1 MKTVKTGQLFIA
13 LIVIKL
19 PIVFDCLSSNMSSFA
34 ATLSVGSAANFSVGV
49 NGKAL
54 GKIEL
59 TVQEDFYRNQ
69 GLEGAFT
76 PTGMT
81 LTDIRRYLGS
91 KEQDRKVPTHL
102 NWLQV
107 LTSSNLPLPSP
118 QAPSIDPIIGGFSK
132 QWADNLPW
140 YFDEEL
146 RPDPL
151 PVGKEYG
158 GSQSGFGLQGNTI
171 GDSLLQ
177 YSDFVK
183 GHPIGTEFSF
193 QTFLVADYGDKTYRP
208 LDDGFQWSV
217 KVEPRPLNPSL
228 GVTKIQDPI
237 NKVTYNP
244 SLFDSLVSAF
254 GYTRRTTPLFSKTF
268 SGTLA
273 SGSQRDTYQLDK
285 LIPGSK
291 YTAWT
296 NNDLPSNRC
305 NPNTY
310 LSTSTTGSRSLY
322 DDNSSPVGNGFAS
335 GLTGTVGNSG
345 TLNLAVQAANG
356 GARGQ
361 DQGNYE
367 LFVNVYEHGELP
379 TFSNGNS
386 GGGGVGQEMRG
397 LTQQNPILPT
407 SVQNGWQTFS
417 QVPGCR
423 WYDPYTTYGFEFQS
437 LEDTLFTEILDFP
450 VGDDTEFAVTVG
462 NVLLGTFGPGSSV
475 DFVSLLG
482 HGVSNF
488 KITDINSLFGSTA
501 ETAFPIQL
509 AFNEREGSFK
519 MRAISAEDAENVPEP
534 TTVLGT
540 LLAVGGLG
548 TIKKLKNRKTKE

>member
-34 ATLSVGSAANFSVGV
+34 ATFTFSVGV
-49 NGKAL
+49 NGKVL
-54 GKIEL
+54 GEIGLE
-59 TVQEDFYRNQ
+59 VQEDFYRNQ
-69 GLEGAFT
+69 GPQGAFT

-81 LTDIRRYLGS
+81 LTGIREYLGD
-91 KEQDRKVPTHL
+91 KEQDEKVPTHL

-118 QAPSIDPIIGGFSK
+118 QAPFIDPIIGGFSK

-146 RPDPL
+146 SPDPL

-158 GSQSGFGLQGNTI
+158 GSQSDFGLQRNTI
-171 GDSLLQ
+171 NDSELI
-177 YSDFVK
+177 YFDFVK
-183 GHPIGTEFSF
+183 GHPIGTELSF
-193 QTFLVADYGDKTYRP
+193 QTFLVADYGDNTYRP

-217 KVEPRPLNPSL
+217 KVEPGRVNPSL
-228 GVTKIQDPI
+228 GVTKIQDQI
-237 NKVTYNP
+237 NKVKYNP
-244 SLFDSLVSAF
+244 SEFDSLVSAF

-273 SGSQRDTYQLDK
+273 SGSQRDTYQLDT

-310 LSTSTTGSRSLY
+310 LSTSSPGSRRLY

-345 TLNLAVQAANG
+345 TLNLAVRAANR
-356 GARGQ
+356 GARGE

-519 MRAISAEDAENVPEP
+519 MRAISAEDAEKVPEP

>member
-1 MKTVKTGQLFIA
+1 MKIVKTGQLFIA

-34 ATLSVGSAANFSVGV
+34 ATFSVGV

-54 GKIEL
+54 GEIALEVHRDL
-59 TVQEDFYRNQ
+59 RGSQ

-81 LTDIRRYLGS
+81 LPALLGYLGDN
-91 KEQDRKVPTHL
+91 EQDRKAPTHL

-107 LTSSNLPLPSP
+107 LTRSTLPPPNP
-118 QAPSIDPIIGGFSK
+118 QAPFIDPIIGGFSK

-140 YFDEEL
+140 YFDEEPA
-146 RPDPL
+146 PDPL

-158 GSQSGFGLQGNTI
+158 AFALQEQTTGSQLKYI
-171 GDSLLQ
+171 D
-177 YSDFVK
+177 YVV

-208 LDDGFQWSV
+208 LGDGFQWSV
-217 KVEPRPLNPSL
+217 KVEPARARPDL
-228 GVTKIQDPI
+228 GLTKIQDQPT
-237 NKVTYNP
+237 KVEYNP

-273 SGSQRDTYQLDK
+273 SGYQRDTYQLDK

-310 LSTSTTGSRSLY
+310 LRTSSPGSRRLY

-345 TLNLAVQAANG
+345 TLNLAVGAANG

-386 GGGGVGQEMRG
+386 GGGGFGKEMRG

-407 SVQNGWQTFS
+407 SVQNGWQIFS
-417 QVPGCR
+417 KVPGCR

-519 MRAISAEDAENVPEP
+519 MRAISADDAENVPEP

>member
-1 MKTVKTGQLFIA
+1 MKNIKIGQLFIA

-34 ATLSVGSAANFSVGV
+34 ATLSVGSTANFSVEV

-54 GKIEL
+54 GEIALEVKKDL
-59 TVQEDFYRNQ
+59 QGSQ

-81 LTDIRRYLGS
+81 LSDLLGYLGK
-91 KEQDRKVPTHL
+91 KEQDKKAPTHL

-107 LTSSNLPLPSP
+107 LTSANLPLPNP
-118 QAPSIDPIIGGFSK
+118 QALSIDPIRGGFSR

-140 YFDEEL
+140 YFDEE
-146 RPDPL
+146 PPPNPL
-151 PVGKEYG
+151 PEGKRYGAFVLQEYTTP
-158 GSQSGFGLQGNTI
+158 SQLKYI
-171 GDSLLQ
+171 
-177 YSDFVK
+177 DFVV
-183 GHPIGTEFSF
+183 GHPVGAEFSF
-193 QTFLVADYGDKTYRP
+193 QTFLVADYGDMTYRP
-208 LDDGFQWSV
+208 LDYGFQWSV
-217 KVEPRPLNPSL
+217 KFEPAPARPDVGL
-228 GVTKIQDPI
+228 TKILDPI
-237 NKVTYNP
+237 KKVKYTP
-244 SLFDSLVSAF
+244 SLFDRLVSDF

-273 SGSQRDTYQLDK
+273 SGSQRDTYQLDT

-291 YTAWT
+291 YTAWI

-305 NPNTY
+305 NPNTF
-310 LSTSTTGSRSLY
+310 LSTSNPGSGYLY

-345 TLNLAVQAANG
+345 TLNLAVGAANG

-367 LFVNVYEHGELP
+367 LFVNVYENGESP

-407 SVQNGWQTFS
+407 SVQNGWQIFS
-417 QVPGCR
+417 KVPGCR

-519 MRAISAEDAENVPEP
+519 MRAISAEDAEKVPEP

-548 TIKKLKNRKTKE
+548 TINKLKNRKNKE